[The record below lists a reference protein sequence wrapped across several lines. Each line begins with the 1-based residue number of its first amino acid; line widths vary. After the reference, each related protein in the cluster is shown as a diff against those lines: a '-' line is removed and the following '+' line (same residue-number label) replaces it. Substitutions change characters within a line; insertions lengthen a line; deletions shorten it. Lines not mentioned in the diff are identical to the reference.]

1 MGRIERFI
9 MILAIVPG
17 MLFPVAAADSE
28 VPASDS
34 ATANLILRPATAAN
48 YEIGFSSVEIVDNT
62 TTPGSMPNGIII
74 STEKDAENNILI
86 ENDMITGTNDYE
98 HTWFYWKV
106 LSKDTV
112 TVSIKTDGELSYSRD
127 GAVVSKVPMVVDV
140 LGVDPSNANV
150 FSDLPDGYV
159 FSERGIGGGLDVESY
174 QLRITTGPVS
184 LADISAGLYEGTVT
198 IEIKPDGGL

>member
-1 MGRIERFI
+1 MGRIKRFI

-17 MLFPVAAADSE
+17 MLFPVAAADGE
-28 VPASDS
+28 TTNS
-34 ATANLILRPATAAN
+34 AQADLILRPATAAS

-74 STEKDAENNILI
+74 STDKDEKNNLLI
-86 ENDMITGTNDYE
+86 ENDTITGSNDYE

-106 LSKDTV
+106 LSKDKV

-127 GAVVSKVPMVVDV
+127 GAAASTVPMKVEV
-140 LGVDPSNANV
+140 LGVDPSNGNV
-150 FSDLPDGYV
+150 VSDLPDGYV
-159 FSERGIGGGLDVESY
+159 FSERSIGCGLDVESY

-198 IEIKPDGGL
+198 IEIKPDGGV